1 MLSGLRIGIKMDFP
15 SFCVLF
21 ETDQLAEI
29 LETRGG
35 LLKVRICD
43 SGRILEV
50 SASEVWQIT

>member
-1 MLSGLRIGIKMDFP
+1 MDFP

-21 ETDQLAEI
+21 ETEQLAEI
-29 LETRGG
+29 LETRDG

-50 SASEVWQIT
+50 STSEVWQIT